1 LGILVNKKIDL
12 KMNKKQRLEV
22 GHRIKII
29 RVSLKDGSVTQHD
42 MAKILGV
49 KQGTVSKLEKGI
61 IEPTPDHLLKLSK
74 ISDKSIDWILKGD
87 E

>member
-1 LGILVNKKIDL
+1 
-12 KMNKKQRLEV
+12 MNKKQRVEV

-42 MAKILGV
+42 MAKILGI
-49 KQGTVSKLEKGI
+49 KQAAVSKLEKGM

-74 ISDKSIDWILKGD
+74 ISGKSIDWILKGY

>member
-1 LGILVNKKIDL
+1 
-12 KMNKKQRLEV
+12 MNKKRRVAV

-74 ISDKSIDWILKGD
+74 ISGKSIDWILRGD
-87 E
+87 

>member
-1 LGILVNKKIDL
+1 
-12 KMNKKQRLEV
+12 MNKKQRVEV

-29 RVSLKDGSVTQHD
+29 RVYLKDGSVTQHD

-49 KQGTVSKLEKGI
+49 NQGTVSKLEKGT

-74 ISDKSIDWILKGD
+74 ISGKPIDWILRGD
-87 E
+87 

>member
-1 LGILVNKKIDL
+1 
-12 KMNKKQRLEV
+12 MNNKQRVEV

-29 RVSLKDGSVTQHD
+29 RVCLKDGSVTQHD

-49 KQGTVSKLEKGI
+49 NQGTVSKLEKGS

-74 ISDKSIDWILKGD
+74 ISGKSIDWILRGD
-87 E
+87 